1 MDKNVTLLVVDN
13 SPPNLEL
20 MRSLLEPSGYTVL
33 TASSVADGL
42 QLARQAVPDLIM
54 SDVHMPGADGFE
66 FIRRAKADPR
76 LCGIPFAFI
85 SSTVWWASD
94 PQKALELGAVKFIQ
108 RPIEPQ
114 QFLREVE
121 ECLKSK
127 LSEGK
132 YPHDNE
138 AGA

>member
-13 SPPNLEL
+13 SPINLE
-20 MRSLLEPSGYTVL
+20 MMCSLFEPFGYIVL
-33 TASSVADGL
+33 TASNVTDGL
-42 QLARQAVPDLIM
+42 ELARQVAPDLII
-54 SDVHMPGADGFE
+54 SDLHMPGADGFE
-66 FIRRAKADPR
+66 FIGRAKADR
-76 LCGIPFAFI
+76 QLQDVPFAFI
-85 SSTVWWASD
+85 SSTIWQTSD
-94 PQKALELGAVKFIQ
+94 SQKALELGAVKFIQ

-132 YPHDNE
+132 YPHDHE

>member
-1 MDKNVTLLVVDN
+1 MKKNVTLLVVDN

-20 MRSLLEPSGYTVL
+20 MRSLLEPFGYTVL
-33 TASSVADGL
+33 TASNVADGL
-42 QLARQAVPDLIM
+42 ELARQAAPDLIM

-76 LCGIPFAFI
+76 LRGVPFAFI
-85 SSTVWWASD
+85 SSTIWQTSE
-94 PQKALELGAVKFIQ
+94 PQKALKLGAVKFIQ

-121 ECLKSK
+121 ECL
-127 LSEGK
+127 
-132 YPHDNE
+132 NQR
-138 AGA
+138 